1 VSSTGNLSSL
11 ARQVANQVE
20 VLRSNYAAAVGLWMN
35 NDGTAES
42 FGSRKTTPTERQLY
56 DTLTYLLTSARS
68 LAAPSSD
75 AYNRQSAGR
84 QLQSDTQ
91 TAQQMWQRV
100 KGTGVISPD
109 LDNQWVNTLSS
120 LRTLG
125 NAAIR

>member
-1 VSSTGNLSSL
+1 MLFRSEL
-11 ARQVANQVE
+11 
-20 VLRSNYAAAVGLWMN
+20 LRSNYAAAVGLWMN

-42 FGSRKTTPTERQLY
+42 FGSRQTSPTERQLY
-56 DTLTYLLTSARS
+56 DTLTFLLTSARS

-75 AYNRQSAGR
+75 AYNRQRAGR
-84 QLQSDTQ
+84 QLQADTQ

-109 LDNQWVNTLSS
+109 LDSQWVNTLSS